1 MLDFAGMETPTRP
14 DALPLPTI
22 RRYPAYLRSVRA
34 RLARGESSISSASL
48 AAELKLDPVL
58 VRKDLAM
65 SGVTGRPRIGYPGP
79 ELEHALV
86 AALGWDNVSEAALVG
101 AGSLG
106 RALLGYRGFR
116 EQGLAI
122 TVAFDS
128 DPALGGL
135 VVHGVRV
142 RPMKDLVRLVRRLSL
157 QLGIL
162 TVPEEAAQPCA
173 DLLVAAGVRGLWNFA
188 PVQLDVPPGVVVQN
202 MDLAQSLAVLSHSL
216 ETADLPSPSRSC

>member
-1 MLDFAGMETPTRP
+1 M
-14 DALPLPTI
+14 
-22 RRYPAYLRSVRA
+22 
-34 RLARGESSISSASL
+34 
-48 AAELKLDPVL
+48 
-58 VRKDLAM
+58 
-65 SGVTGRPRIGYPGP
+65 
-79 ELEHALV
+79 
-86 AALGWDNVSEAALVG
+86 G

-122 TVAFDS
+122 AVAFDS
-128 DPALGGL
+128 DPALDGL
-135 VVHGVRV
+135 EIHGVRV

-173 DLLVAAGVRGLWNFA
+173 DLLVAAGVRGLWNFS

-216 ETADLPSPSRSC
+216 ETAAIPSAPRAR

>member
-1 MLDFAGMETPTRP
+1 MLDFAGMETPIRP

-216 ETADLPSPSRSC
+216 ETADIPSPSRSR

>member
-1 MLDFAGMETPTRP
+1 MRRMERKDGMR
-14 DALPLPTI
+14 ALALPTI
-22 RRYPAYLRSVRA
+22 RRYPVYLRALRA

-79 ELEHALV
+79 ELERALL

-106 RALLGYRGFR
+106 RALLGYGGFKQ
-116 EQGLAI
+116 QGLSI
-122 TVAFDS
+122 GVAFDS
-128 DPALGGL
+128 DPALNGL

-188 PVQLDVPPGVVVQN
+188 PVQLEVPPGVVVQD
-202 MDLAQSLAVLSHSL
+202 MDLAQSLAVLSH
-216 ETADLPSPSRSC
+216 AIR